1 MRWRRTGLWQHPD
14 FVKLWTG
21 QTISQIGSHITGTAL
36 PLAAA
41 LTLGATPLQM
51 GLLAA
56 TGIAPALLIGLP
68 AGVWV
73 DRLRRRPLLIGADL
87 GRALLLATIP
97 LAALFGAL
105 GMAQLYVVGV
115 LTSLLSVCFD
125 VANRSYLPALVE
137 RGRLVEGNSKLA
149 ASSSLA
155 EIGGPSLG
163 GALVQ
168 LITAPFAVAFDALS
182 FLVSAAAIAL
192 IRTPEPPPHRQAGQR
207 LSGAIGEGLAVVWR
221 DPILRALTG
230 SAAIARFFGSAFHTL
245 YVLYLVNELHLPPVI
260 VGVSIGVGGVG
271 ALIGAGLAE
280 RFTRRV
286 GLGPALIASLLWAT
300 APQMIIPLM
309 AGSPAFVSGLLLAT
323 QLVGDVAWSVY
334 FINEISLRQAITPD
348 RLLGRMNASVDVVVG
363 AVGLVGVIGAGALA
377 EVIGMRATLLIGALG
392 LILAATPLIRSA
404 LPRLRE
410 APALDPALP
419 SG

>member
-1 MRWRRTGLWQHPD
+1 MPWRRSGLWQNPD

-41 LTLGATPLQM
+41 LALRATPLQM

-56 TGIAPALLIGLP
+56 AEIAPALLIGLP

-73 DRLRRRPLLIGADL
+73 DRLRRRPLLIGADI

-97 LAALFGAL
+97 LAALLGAL
-105 GMAQLYVVGV
+105 GMGQLYVVGV
-115 LTSLLSVCFD
+115 LTSMLSVFFD

-137 RGRLVEGNSKLA
+137 RDHLLEGNSKLA
-149 ASSSLA
+149 GSSSLA
-155 EIGGPSLG
+155 EIAGPSLG

-182 FLVSAAAIAL
+182 FFVSAAAIAL
-192 IRTPEPPPHRQAGQR
+192 IRKPEPAPEPHTGQR
-207 LSGAIGEGLAVVWR
+207 MTGAIGEGLATVWR
-221 DPILRALTG
+221 DPILRALTS
-230 SAAIARFFGSAFHTL
+230 SAAIADFFGSAFHTL
-245 YVLYLVNELHLPPVI
+245 YTLYLVNGLHLPPVI
-260 VGVSIGVGGVG
+260 IGASIGMGGVG
-271 ALIGAGLAE
+271 ALIGAGLAG

-309 AGSPAFVSGLLLAT
+309 AGSPAFVSTVLLAT

-334 FINEISLRQAITPD
+334 FINAISLRQAITPD

-363 AVGLVGVIGAGALA
+363 AVRLVGVIGAGALA
-377 EVIGMRATLLIGALG
+377 EVIGMRETLLIGAIG
-392 LILAATPLIRSA
+392 LILAATPLIRSS

-410 APALDPALP
+410 APALDPAAS

>member
-1 MRWRRTGLWQHPD
+1 MRWRRTGLWRNAD

-41 LTLGATPLQM
+41 LALGATPLQM

-56 TGIAPALLIGLP
+56 TEIAPALLIGLP

-73 DRLRRRPLLIGADL
+73 DRLRRRPLLIAADL

-97 LAALFGAL
+97 LAALLGAL
-105 GMAQLYVVGV
+105 GMGQLYIVGV
-115 LTSLLSVCFD
+115 LTSMLSVLFD

-137 RGRLVEGNSKLA
+137 RERLLEGNSKLA
-149 ASSSLA
+149 ASGSLA
-155 EIGGPSLG
+155 EIAGPSLG

-192 IRTPEPPPHRQAGQR
+192 IRKPEPAPERHGGQHMA
-207 LSGAIGEGLAVVWR
+207 SAIGEGLAVVWR
-221 DPILRALTG
+221 DPILRALTS
-230 SAAIARFFGSAFHTL
+230 SAAIADFFGSAFQTL
-245 YVLYLVNELHLPPVI
+245 YTLYLVNGLHLPPVI
-260 VGVSIGVGGVG
+260 IGVSVGMGGVG
-271 ALIGAGLAE
+271 ALIGAGLAG

-309 AGSPAFVSGLLLAT
+309 AGSPAFVSTLLLTT

-334 FINEISLRQAITPD
+334 FINAISLRQAVTPD
-348 RLLGRMNASVDVVVG
+348 RLLGRMNASVDVAVG
-363 AVGLVGVIGAGALA
+363 AVRLVGVIGAGALA
-377 EVIGMRATLLIGALG
+377 EVIGMRETLLIGAIG
-392 LILAATPLIRSA
+392 LILAATPLIRSS

-410 APALDPALP
+410 APALDPA
-419 SG
+419 GANG